1 MTPPP
6 IPVPMRAPRDV
17 TVRRVRFFP
26 ALFAGSAAALAFVV
40 VYYLT
45 LGLLPAVFS
54 NPLPSALFPV
64 PAWAYRLDLAQFLG
78 SLVVPPYPT
87 PFTWVLGLV
96 LMFGSLVGLAVVY
109 AVLLSWVQERSDVVK
124 GLGFGLA
131 NGVGLVFLM
140 SIASG
145 LHPAVMR
152 NALADPGAFMMG
164 WSFWAP
170 FQLLLVHAIYGAV
183 LGGLYGRR

>member
-1 MTPPP
+1 MTTPP

-17 TVRRVRFFP
+17 TLRQVRFFP
-26 ALFAGSAAALAFVV
+26 AVFAGAVAALAFVV

-54 NPLPSALFPV
+54 HPLPGALFPV
-64 PAWAYRLDLAQFLG
+64 PAWGYRLDLAQFLG
-78 SLVVPPYPT
+78 TLFHPPYPT
-87 PFTWVLGLV
+87 PFTWVLGLA
-96 LMFGSLVGLAVVY
+96 LMAGSLVGLAVVY

-124 GLGFGLA
+124 GVGFGLA
-131 NGVGLVFLM
+131 NGVGLIFLI

-170 FQLLLVHAIYGAV
+170 FQMLLAHAVY
-183 LGGLYGRR
+183 GGLLGRLYARR